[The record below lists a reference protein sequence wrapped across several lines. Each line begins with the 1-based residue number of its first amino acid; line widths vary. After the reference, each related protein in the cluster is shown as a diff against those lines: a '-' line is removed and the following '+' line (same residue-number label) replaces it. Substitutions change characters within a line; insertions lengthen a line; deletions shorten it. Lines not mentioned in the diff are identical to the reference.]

1 MPVPSFTDRELDV
14 MDVLWELGSATV
26 PEVREKIADDLAYTT
41 VQTVLRNLE
50 AKGFVSHREEG
61 RFHRYQPLVDREEAG
76 RSALSRLVTKIFRG
90 SPELLLTQLVSQ
102 RQLRDD
108 QILRMRQLLDD
119 SLGEGKE

>member
-1 MPVPSFTDRELDV
+1 
-14 MDVLWELGSATV
+14 
-26 PEVREKIADDLAYTT
+26 
-41 VQTVLRNLE
+41 
-50 AKGFVSHREEG
+50 
-61 RFHRYQPLVDREEAG
+61 VDREEAG

-108 QILRMRQLLDD
+108 QIRRMRQLLDD